1 MRHFRTRL
9 DHLRQASSALENHVA
24 DEVLQ
29 GRMGRRAF
37 LVHGS
42 ALGLSAPFMAAV
54 LDAAGLPLVG
64 RARAEGK
71 PGATIRIA
79 QITPAGAIDPVTCA
93 DIGTLCILHQTADF
107 LVDDGPDLKLRPS
120 LATAWKPNQDGTE
133 WTFTLRSGVKF
144 HDGRLLTADD
154 VVATFDRLADP
165 GNGSNAL
172 SAFRGVLSKGGTRKV
187 DDLTVAFHLDAP
199 NGNFPYYVSSDN
211 YNAII
216 LPADYKGDFEKSF
229 IGTGPF
235 RIEKYTPKVGASFT
249 RNPDYWGSSVLPAR
263 LEFSFYEDQQPMVL
277 ALLGGQVD
285 VVQQIV
291 VQGAQGLLDNPAAKI
306 IRLKSTAHRQLH
318 MRCDTGPF
326 ADKRVRQA
334 LALTLD
340 RQGIV
345 KGLFRGYSDLGNDS
359 PFSTLYPSTDPGV
372 PQRAKD
378 VAKAKA
384 LMAEAGK
391 AGGFETTLT
400 TMQKQEL
407 PAYGALIR
415 NAAAE
420 IGIKVNLN
428 LLDAGSYYGKAVFG
442 QSNWL
447 DSEFGMTDYGHRGVP
462 NIFLAAPLTSGGT
475 WNGAHFKNPEY
486 DKLVTTY
493 VAAIDPV
500 AQREA
505 AGKIQRLLLDET
517 PIVFGYFYDY
527 LTAIGPR
534 VSGVEPTA
542 MSQVFLRNAAVAAS

>member
-1 MRHFRTRL
+1 MRHFRTQL
-9 DHLRQASSALENHVA
+9 DHLRQASSDLENHVA
-24 DEVLQ
+24 DEVLA
-29 GRMGRRAF
+29 GRMGRRAL
-37 LVHGS
+37 LVHGA
-42 ALGLSAPFMAAV
+42 ALGLSATLMAAV
-54 LDAAGLPLVG
+54 LDAAGLPLIG
-64 RARAEGK
+64 RAQAQGK

-107 LVDDGPDLKLRPS
+107 LLDDGPDLKLRPS

-144 HDGRLLTADD
+144 HDGRPLSADD

-165 GNGSNAL
+165 ANSSNAL

-216 LPADYKGDFEKSF
+216 LPADFKGDFEKSF

-249 RNPDYWGSSVLPAR
+249 RNPDYWGSNVLPAR

-306 IRLKSTAHRQLH
+306 IRLKSTSHRQLH

-345 KGLFRGYSDLGNDS
+345 KGLFRGYSDVGNDS
-359 PFSTLYPSTDPGV
+359 PFSTLYPSTDPSV

-428 LLDAGSYYGKAVFG
+428 LLDSGTYYGKAVFG

-493 VAAIDPV
+493 VAAIDPA

-505 AGKIQRLLLDET
+505 AGKMQRLLLDET